1 LQPLGCNVLACDL
14 LPNPQQNDIVE
25 FVDLDTLLHNS
36 DAITLHVPAMPMNH
50 HTIDAEQF
58 AMMR

>member
-1 LQPLGCNVLACDL
+1 MQPLGCNVLACDL

-25 FVDLDTLLHNS
+25 FVDLETLLHNS
-36 DAITLHVPAMPMNH
+36 DAIILHVPAMPMNH

>member
-1 LQPLGCNVLACDL
+1 
-14 LPNPQQNDIVE
+14 
-25 FVDLDTLLHNS
+25 S